1 MMDLPLPELF
11 ALACLGLVTG
21 FLDGLL
27 GIGGGMIMVP
37 FLTFFIGLHNVST
50 DLCVKMAIATS
61 MTTIVFTSIS
71 SVRAHHAKG
80 NVKWDLVKQLTPGL
94 LIGSAITSLG
104 VFNYLHGAYL
114 GIIFALFIT
123 FSATQ
128 MFLDKKPPASRQF
141 PAKWGGL
148 LVGVVI
154 GFISGLVGAGG
165 AFISV
170 PFMLFCNIP
179 ILNAVATSAA
189 LGFPIASANAVGYMF
204 AGWSIPDLP
213 AHSFGYVWL
222 PGLVVIASLSVLTA
236 PYGARTAQIWPV
248 KRLKRFFASIL
259 YLLAIYMVYKSTL

>member
-1 MMDLPLPELF
+1 MDIPLTELF
-11 ALACLGLVTG
+11 ALASLGLVTG
-21 FLDGLL
+21 FLAGLL
-27 GIGGGMIMVP
+27 GIGGGMVMVP
-37 FLTFFIGLHNVST
+37 FLTFIISLHDVNT
-50 DLCVKMAIATS
+50 DLSVKMAIATA

-71 SVRAHHAKG
+71 SVRAHQAKG
-80 NVKWDLVKQLTPGL
+80 NVKWDVVKQLTPGL

-128 MFLDKKPPASRQF
+128 IFLDKKPSASRQF

-148 LVGVVI
+148 IAGIVI

-170 PFMLFCNIP
+170 PFMLLCNIP

-189 LGFPIASANAVGYMF
+189 LGFPIAASNALGYIY
-204 AGWSIPDLP
+204 AGSSVPNLP
-213 AHSFGYVWL
+213 PHSFGYVWL
-222 PGLVVIASLSVLTA
+222 PGLIMIASMSVLTA

-248 KRLKRFFASIL
+248 KRLKQFFASIL
-259 YLLAIYMVYKSTL
+259 YILAVYMIFKSMF